1 MSSRCTATQD
11 VHRNSFRCI
20 FMWAECCAVWLG
32 VQLIPVFHVASL
44 KYDFVPFRGVWSTL
58 WAINELALIYSSAFC
73 RIALRLNTTHC
84 GSAERIKRPS
94 DFIHSDRRRLKAEEL
109 NESKREKANELKQHN
124 HLRFKTVKVSGV
136 PLDKRNF
143 LSSLCVPVPDSQ
155 VDELYPGGARARDC
169 RTRSYF

>member
-1 MSSRCTATQD
+1 MTCT
-11 VHRNSFRCI
+11 FRCI
-20 FMWAECCAVWLG
+20 FKSVECEAG
-32 VQLIPVFHVASL
+32 
-44 KYDFVPFRGVWSTL
+44 R
-58 WAINELALIYSSAFC
+58 AINRFFKIRLCTVLRRLIYFVSDKRTCTNLFIRVPA
-73 RIALRLNTTHC
+73 ALHLNTTHC

-109 NESKREKANELKQHN
+109 NKSKREKANELKQHN

-143 LSSLCVPVPDSQ
+143 LSSLCVAVPDSQ

-169 RTRSYF
+169 RTWTYF